1 MSSSTTATPE
11 LSFAALR
18 TGLIGPVWRPG
29 FVVNVDKEDRV

>member
-11 LSFAALR
+11 LSFRCIENGIDRA
-18 TGLIGPVWRPG
+18 VWRPG